1 MVRPIGIAPAAR
13 IRATTGASVAA
24 IDPNVGKVQWH
35 NKFSEKGGR
44 PSIAVNDGQVAISYY
59 EKGVMK
65 MIFLSRDG
73 VSQPSSLLKV
83 LDGNNPRPSLAAG
96 AKKGEWTV
104 AWQDSDV
111 PNGMAEIYAAR
122 IVCRTQ

>member
-1 MVRPIGIAPAAR
+1 
-13 IRATTGASVAA
+13 
-24 IDPNVGKVQWH
+24 VQWH

-59 EKGVMK
+59 EKGFMK
-65 MIFLSRDG
+65 MVFLSRDG
-73 VSQPSSLLKV
+73 VSPPSSLLRV
-83 LDGNNPRPSLAAG
+83 NDGNNPRPSLAAG
-96 AKKGEWTV
+96 ARKGEWSV

-111 PNGMAEIYAAR
+111 PKGMAEIYAAR